1 MNQDIICVKAIDEE
15 TLSTAV
21 TEFLR
26 SIRPER
32 QRLFDYYHGQQ
43 PIPKG
48 EAVRGRPNNLLH
60 APFPRYITEVHTAY
74 FLGIAPTVAFGD
86 QNVGEVYSKL
96 KRELG
101 LDHLLFDIGRDMSI
115 CGAGFA
121 LVWLE
126 RSGLNACRCDPCTC
140 FAIRSGTAGAPLL
153 GTVRLFQTERNTT
166 GGGVL
171 YTTKTLQPFTWDGQ
185 RVEFGVPEENLLRTI
200 PLLPFANN
208 CQGCGDFEMVTGLVD
223 AYNLLLSGAMDDM
236 QSVANAFLALYGL
249 QSTTQ
254 KDIEEANRTRV
265 LSLSEGGRAEFVTK
279 NLNHEALGQLEQNL
293 RRSIL
298 QMSMT
303 PDLADEHFSGQS
315 SGVALQYKLWGIE
328 QARAAKE
335 RSFTGGMQDLLAALS
350 AGMRL
355 LGSPVNFTQR
365 EITFY
370 KNLPQNHTELAETL
384 LSLSP
389 LLSQRTILEQLP
401 WVTNAEEELRRKA
414 EEAQYN
420 KNAQ

>member
-126 RSGLNACRCDPCTC
+126 RSGL
-140 FAIRSGTAGAPLL
+140 
-153 GTVRLFQTERNTT
+153 
-166 GGGVL
+166 
-171 YTTKTLQPFTWDGQ
+171 K
-185 RVEFGVPEENLLRTI
+185 
-200 PLLPFANN
+200 
-208 CQGCGDFEMVTGLVD
+208 
-223 AYNLLLSGAMDDM
+223 
-236 QSVANAFLALYGL
+236 
-249 QSTTQ
+249 
-254 KDIEEANRTRV
+254 
-265 LSLSEGGRAEFVTK
+265 
-279 NLNHEALGQLEQNL
+279 ALGQ
-293 RRSIL
+293 RR
-298 QMSMT
+298 
-303 PDLADEHFSGQS
+303 DL
-315 SGVALQYKLWGIE
+315 
-328 QARAAKE
+328 
-335 RSFTGGMQDLLAALS
+335 
-350 AGMRL
+350 
-355 LGSPVNFTQR
+355 P
-365 EITFY
+365 
-370 KNLPQNHTELAETL
+370 
-384 LSLSP
+384 
-389 LLSQRTILEQLP
+389 
-401 WVTNAEEELRRKA
+401 
-414 EEAQYN
+414 
-420 KNAQ
+420 